1 MVIFLTEYTHIE
13 SSDSEYSDLPEEV
26 FNSPTIMSDSEVFE
40 TAEIVTIPSKAKTRF
55 ISMDVN
61 DLQYTQPTEETLL
74 PSSSRDIKKS
84 CSSILPTSQHSD
96 DRLENVADLLQNV
109 ANHIGNDVTT

>member
-1 MVIFLTEYTHIE
+1 MVILLDEYNHIE
-13 SSDSEYSDLPEEV
+13 SSDSEYSDGPEEV
-26 FNSPTIMSDSEVFE
+26 IFSPSIMSDSEAFE

-84 CSSILPTSQHSD
+84 CSSILPVNQHTD

-109 ANHIGNDVTT
+109 ANHIGNDVNT